1 MREKL
6 YSLIKPRSEETKYGK
21 AYDVFMIVV
30 ICTSLIP
37 LMFKDQTTSLVVI
50 DKITVCIFIVDY
62 IFRWAVADYL
72 LNVKGVNAF
81 LRYPFTLM
89 AILDLLSILPSLV
102 FVFKGLKALRLLR
115 LIKAL
120 KVIRVFRS
128 FRYSKNVDIIVN
140 VFKKQKNSLVAVII
154 FALGYIFVTALIMF
168 QAETATFNT
177 FFDAIYWAT
186 ISLTTVG
193 YGDIFATS
201 VFGKIIT
208 MISALVGIAIV
219 ALPAGIITAGYMTEL
234 ENLKLGDE
242 E

>member
-1 MREKL
+1 MRERL
-6 YSLIKPRSEETKYGK
+6 YSLIKPKSEETKYGK
-21 AYDVFMIVV
+21 AYDVFMIVI
-30 ICTSLIP
+30 ICISLIP
-37 LMFKDQTTSLVVI
+37 LMFKDQTTCLVVV
-50 DKITVCIFIVDY
+50 DKITVCVFIIDY

-72 LNVKGVNAF
+72 LDVKGVKAF
-81 LRYPFTLM
+81 LIYPFTLM

-115 LIKAL
+115 LIKVL
-120 KVIRVFRS
+120 KVIRVFKS
-128 FRYSKNVDIIVN
+128 FRYSRNIDIIVN
-140 VFKKQKNSLVAVII
+140 VFKQQKNSLIAVII

-168 QAETATFNT
+168 QAESDTFNT

-193 YGDIFATS
+193 YGDIFATL

-219 ALPAGIITAGYMTEL
+219 ALPAGIITAGYMTEI
-234 ENLKLGDE
+234 ERLKTGE
-242 E
+242 KE